1 MSCLSDNTMVKGN
14 LKPLINMQIDFR
26 FWRVFWTKAYQV
38 NNRCR
43 ENGLNYEWPKWLL
56 TLKYWEC
63 NFHFIPNN
71 VQNAAY

>member
-1 MSCLSDNTMVKGN
+1 
-14 LKPLINMQIDFR
+14 MQIDFR
-26 FWRVFWTKAYQV
+26 LGRVFWTKARQV

-71 VQNAAY
+71 VQNAAYQNFKKLLKCKYFVYNS